1 MKLPKTPELKVPD
14 FLNDLYYDLRE
25 RRLLPLVAL
34 ILVAIVAVPFLLSS
48 KSSSSPPP
56 PPPAAV
62 ASSSGQE
69 AQLTVVSTDPGLRN
83 PNKRLGHLHE
93 KDPFEQHYTGP
104 VLKPGSAPIEQTST
118 TTSST
123 SSTTVTT
130 ESEGRSG
137 GAAESP
143 VGEAPAP
150 VPNEP
155 PSSSGGGGGGAAPP
169 AGSNLQIYTFAIDVT
184 VQKKGTGDEKSDS
197 KPTTKEKLVPPA
209 TLPNDKLQLLTYI
222 GINTKTKF
230 PLFVVSSEV
239 TGIYGEAKCDS
250 GAGSCQVL
258 EIEPKFPVTI
268 VFGPNAVK
276 YKINVTK
283 IEPVAAGHT

>member
-1 MKLPKTPELKVPD
+1 
-14 FLNDLYYDLRE
+14 
-25 RRLLPLVAL
+25 VAGS
-34 ILVAIVAVPFLLSS
+34 AGP
-48 KSSSSPPP
+48 
-56 PPPAAV
+56 
-62 ASSSGQE
+62 E

-118 TTSST
+118 AST
-123 SSTTVTT
+123 STGSTTVTT
-130 ESEGRSG
+130 ESEGGSG
-137 GAAESP
+137 ASESP
-143 VGEAPAP
+143 ASEAP
-150 VPNEP
+150 VPTEP
-155 PSSSGGGGGGAAPP
+155 PSSGGGGAAPP
-169 AGSNLQIYTFAIDVT
+169 AGSNLHIYTFAIDVT
-184 VQKKGTGDEKSDS
+184 VQKKGVGDEKSES

-209 TLPNDKLQLLTYI
+209 TLPSDKLQILTYI

-239 TGIYGEAKCDS
+239 TGIYGEAKCAS

-276 YKINVTK
+276 YKIDVTK
-283 IEPVAAGHT
+283 VEPIAAGHF